1 MGPVHKRDSL
11 PRRNRH
17 DKDRI
22 EGLQGNVLVVR
33 NKLALLKNA
42 YISNEQRYLGIYF
55 LESSEE

>member
-11 PRRNRH
+11 PRRNRY

>member
-1 MGPVHKRDSL
+1 MIPVHKRDSL

-17 DKDRI
+17 DKNRI

-42 YISNEQRYLGIYF
+42 YTSNEQRYLGIYF